1 MENYINSICPK
12 MKGENIMKVNFN
24 QFVYSFGIIG
34 VMLLTSN
41 LYAQTPGDHSTER
54 ESMREK
60 MKARKLEVFKQLDL
74 SPEQEKQLEAHR
86 NKHREQTEEIR
97 KSLKTKREEIRNELQ
112 KEELN
117 MEKVNKIHSELKS
130 LRSKKADYRLEGILA
145 VRKILTTE
153 QFKKFC
159 ELKKDIHSMKKKRKG
174 FY

>member
-1 MENYINSICPK
+1 
-12 MKGENIMKVNFN
+12 MKGGNIMKVNLK

-34 VMLLTSN
+34 IMLLTSN
-41 LYAQTPGDHSTER
+41 LYAQTPGDHSTGR
-54 ESMREK
+54 ETMREK
-60 MKARKLEVFKQLDL
+60 MKARMLEVFKQLNL
-74 SPEQEKQLEAHR
+74 NHEQEKQLKVQR

-112 KEELN
+112 KQELN
-117 MEKVNKIHSELKS
+117 MEKINKTHSELKD
-130 LRSKKADYRLEGILA
+130 LRSKTADLRLEGILE

-159 ELKKDIHSMKKKRKG
+159 ELKKDIHPMKKKREG